1 MNEFIHQH
9 KINESTNGSEFYCII
24 GSEEFLDNNSNP
36 RVSKENDSRVLAKKI
51 LRDDGSVKFT
61 IKTNASGKLQNPVS
75 IYGTEKTNNFLDRVC
90 RSSDK
95 FKEVNMK
102 TFDLYI
108 NFLKTKNTAWLNNAE
123 REAE

>member
-1 MNEFIHQH
+1 V
-9 KINESTNGSEFYCII
+9 ESSNQSEFYSIV
-24 GSEEFLDNNSNP
+24 GSEEFLDSNSNP
-36 RVSKENDSRVLAKKI
+36 RVSNENDTRVLAKKI
-51 LRDDGSVKFT
+51 IRDDGSVKFT
-61 IKTNASGKLQNPVS
+61 IRTNATGKLQNPVS
-75 IYGTEKTNNFLDRVC
+75 IYGSEKTNNFLDRVC

-108 NFLKTKNTAWLNNAE
+108 NFLKTKNIAWLNNAE

>member
-1 MNEFIHQH
+1 MNDFIHQH
-9 KINESTNGSEFYCII
+9 KNVESSNQSEFYSIV
-24 GSEEFLDNNSNP
+24 GSEEFLDSNSNP
-36 RVSKENDSRVLAKKI
+36 RVSNENDTRVLAKKI
-51 LRDDGSVKFT
+51 IRDDGSVKFT
-61 IKTNASGKLQNPVS
+61 IRTNATGKLQNPVS
-75 IYGTEKTNNFLDRVC
+75 IYGSEKTNNFLDRVC

-108 NFLKTKNTAWLNNAE
+108 NFLKTKNIAWLNNAE